1 MAGVIIVQYERYSF
15 MKKSLIFLCIFTIAF
30 IAFWDAKDRIKELD
44 SVAANTPSQ
53 VEMKQMINKPRAQF
67 KNHVHERNSAKVQP
81 QNKKYNYMENRETTP
96 SQHQFDKINERRNSI
111 HQKAN

>member
-1 MAGVIIVQYERYSF
+1 MGGVIIVQYERYSF

-67 KNHVHERNSAKVQP
+67 KNHVYDKDSSKLQP
-81 QNKKYNYMENRETTP
+81 QNKKYNYMKDNGNTP
-96 SQHQFDKINERRNSI
+96 SQNQFDVINERRNSI
-111 HQKAN
+111 NQKAN